1 VSVHRARF
9 EQLARETETIASQLS
24 TVEARLR
31 AVSTSV
37 TRLIGGAAGREDR
50 TMNGHLGNA
59 AAISRQAHHT
69 LRQAADSLRR
79 LTPPA
84 R

>member
-1 VSVHRARF
+1 VQRARF
-9 EQLARETETIASQLS
+9 EQLARDTDVIAAGIS

-31 AVSTSV
+31 AASADV
-37 TRLIGGAAGREDR
+37 TRLIAGAAGREDR
-50 TMNGHLGNA
+50 TMTGHLGNA

-79 LTPPA
+79 LTPPT

>member
-1 VSVHRARF
+1 VQRARF
-9 EQLARETETIASQLS
+9 EQLARDTDSIAGQVS

-31 AVSTSV
+31 SASRAV
-37 TRLIGGAAGREDR
+37 TRLIAGAAGREDR
-50 TMNGHLGNA
+50 TMTGHLGNA
-59 AAISRQAHHT
+59 AAISRQAQHT

-79 LTPPA
+79 LTPPS